1 MPRARQD
8 PHGRCPPWRA
18 RSRGPLLVHTALIF
32 SPSTVSFRTVAGL
45 PLIQRTVLSAV
56 RSGFDRVVVM
66 RGTAGP
72 RLQRLL
78 GDDPRTRHVELIDE
92 PPARVVREGRVAI
105 IPSDCLVTPAT
116 LARLRE
122 APAGAHPTIFGTEGG
137 ESRMIVCEAANL
149 AELAGV
155 LETDGEHPR
164 ALDRAETTTFQDE
177 LCVRVTDGH
186 SARLAEARL
195 LMQLRAATADSDG
208 PIARL
213 DRSASQWI
221 SRRLVHTPLRPNHI
235 TIIGTCIGLAGAGC
249 LAQGVYALDVL
260 GTALFVCAVII
271 DGCDGEVARLKFQET
286 RFGHTFDVMTDN
298 VVHVAIFIG
307 LGVGQYRQ
315 HPDGHYAVLMALL
328 LGGFGC
334 AAAAVYWVFLREPQA
349 LHAAPPPRTTRGKI
363 RALLLRGYESVM
375 NRDFA
380 YLLFGLAVIGRLHW
394 FFWGAAFGTY
404 VFAASLLCVYRW
416 REVP

>member
-1 MPRARQD
+1 
-8 PHGRCPPWRA
+8 
-18 RSRGPLLVHTALIF
+18 VHTALIF
-32 SPSTVSFRTVAGL
+32 SPTAASFRTVAGL

-56 RSGFDRVVVM
+56 RGGFDRVVVM

-72 RLQRLL
+72 RLQQLL
-78 GDDPRTRHVELIDE
+78 ACDPRTRDVELIDE

-105 IPSDCLVTPAT
+105 IPSDCLVTTAT
-116 LARLRE
+116 LRRLRDAPASARL
-122 APAGAHPTIFGTEGG
+122 TIFGAGDGNE
-137 ESRMIVCEAANL
+137 RLILCEAANL
-149 AELAGV
+149 AELDGV
-155 LETDGEHPR
+155 LEADGADPR
-164 ALDRAETTTFQDE
+164 ALGRAETASFQDE
-177 LCVRVTDGH
+177 LCVRVTDGD
-186 SARLAEARL
+186 SARRAEARL
-195 LMQLRAATADSDG
+195 LAQLRAATADTDG

-213 DRSASQWI
+213 DRSLSQWI

-235 TIIGTCIGLAGAGC
+235 TIIGTCIGLVGAWC

-260 GTALFVCAVII
+260 GTMLFLCAIII

-286 RFGHTFDVMTDN
+286 AFGHTFDVMTDN
-298 VVHVAIFIG
+298 LVHVAIFLG
-307 LGVGQYRQ
+307 LGLGQYRQ
-315 HPDGHYAVLMALL
+315 HPDGHYAVLIGLL

-334 AAAAVYWVFLREPQA
+334 AAAAVYWVFLREPAA
-349 LHAAPPPRTTRGKI
+349 LHTAPPPRTRRGKL

-404 VFAASLLCVYRW
+404 AFAASLLCVYRW
-416 REVP
+416 REVT